1 MNHHFVFEFE
11 KLVPK
16 FKDSLQEL
24 TMAISTSQVYD
35 KNMNLEENL
44 RNIRAWRANFE
55 ESKTLYNKILEFS
68 VILEY
73 ELAEVDD
80 SELNLVEEQILQ
92 LEDIYF
98 LIEAV
103 TRLKTELANKQFLN
117 IDFEA

>member
-16 FKDSLQEL
+16 FRDSLQEL
-24 TMAISTSQVYD
+24 TMAISTSQVYE

-44 RNIRAWRANFE
+44 HNIRGWRANFE
-55 ESKTLYNKILEFS
+55 ESKNFYHKILEFS

-73 ELAEVDD
+73 ELVGIDD
-80 SELNLVEEQILQ
+80 SELNLVEEQIIQ

-103 TRLKTELANKQFLN
+103 TRLRT
-117 IDFEA
+117 